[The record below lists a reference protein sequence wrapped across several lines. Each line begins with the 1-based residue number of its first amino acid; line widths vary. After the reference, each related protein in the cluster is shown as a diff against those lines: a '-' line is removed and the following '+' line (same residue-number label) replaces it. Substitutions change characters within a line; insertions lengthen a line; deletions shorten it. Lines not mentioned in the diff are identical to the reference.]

1 VRVVGGR
8 HQHGDDPQ
16 RWLSLKN
23 TRIAAAGSVDDAMEM
38 LRSGVVDAF
47 ALTHDSLL
55 AAARP

>member
-1 VRVVGGR
+1 MRVVGVANTATIRSAG
-8 HQHGDDPQ
+8 
-16 RWLSLKN
+16 LSLKN
-23 TRIAAAGSVDDAMEM
+23 TRIAAARSVDDAMEM